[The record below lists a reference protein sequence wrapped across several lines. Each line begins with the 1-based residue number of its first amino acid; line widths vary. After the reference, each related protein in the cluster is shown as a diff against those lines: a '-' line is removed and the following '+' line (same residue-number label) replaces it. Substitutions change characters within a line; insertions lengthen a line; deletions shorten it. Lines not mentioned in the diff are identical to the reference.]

1 MTMTYH
7 ESHEL
12 SQRKL
17 GRRGRVDAPLPGVFA
32 VVGDGDKHQRHGRL
46 PPLLLRVGGGL
57 VEELLN

>member
-1 MTMTYH
+1 MTYH

-17 GRRGRVDAPLPGVFA
+17 GRRGRVDAPLPGVLA
-32 VVGDGDKHQRHGRL
+32 VVGDSDKHQCHGRCH
-46 PPLLLRVGGGL
+46 PPLLRVGGGL